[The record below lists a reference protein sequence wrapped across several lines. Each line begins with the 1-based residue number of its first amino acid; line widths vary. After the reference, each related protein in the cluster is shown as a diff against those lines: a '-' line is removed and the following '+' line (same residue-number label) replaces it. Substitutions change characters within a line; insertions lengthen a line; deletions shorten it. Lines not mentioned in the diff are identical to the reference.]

1 MGALTMQMGIR
12 EALFAL
18 STAFALPTI
27 AVLLFA
33 YFSGGLKR
41 TEPAR
46 YLPVMEPDYD
56 WWAQPAT
63 QPDATEAA
71 DPALPSSDAVEAGE
85 AL

>member
-1 MGALTMQMGIR
+1 MGALHMQMGIR
-12 EALFAL
+12 EVLFML

-46 YLPVMEPDYD
+46 FLPVMEQDYD
-56 WWAQPAT
+56 WWAEPAG
-63 QPDATEAA
+63 QPDAAKTVDACV
-71 DPALPSSDAVEAGE
+71 PSSNAVRAGE
-85 AL
+85 V